1 MNNYEKI
8 KFYFESGLWSIQRV
22 RNAVQ
27 KGWITEEEFNEIIK

>member
-22 RNAVQ
+22 RNAIQ

>member
-8 KFYFESGLWSIQRV
+8 KFYFENGLWSIQRV